1 MYTAMCS
8 LAAAF
13 RKEIPLRGRRNE
25 FLRSGLL
32 AFDECSRAT
41 SIRGDAE
48 SERLPDQGRPV
59 PRCGATTAR
68 AAGRQR
74 VTLSGLADTDQYMG
88 SRAKQSALT
97 RPVRQ
102 VRELNVMD
110 ITIKSLS
117 PGNVVLLAVAAG
129 VAVSVAAAPIAAAE
143 PILPVPGGGPA
154 SEAIEQLQSAGYNVS
169 INWLTGHPNVPL
181 LECMVTGI
189 SGLPAATTATEP
201 VEFDTVYVDVVCPNA
216 K

>member
-1 MYTAMCS
+1 
-8 LAAAF
+8 
-13 RKEIPLRGRRNE
+13 
-25 FLRSGLL
+25 
-32 AFDECSRAT
+32 
-41 SIRGDAE
+41 
-48 SERLPDQGRPV
+48 
-59 PRCGATTAR
+59 
-68 AAGRQR
+68 
-74 VTLSGLADTDQYMG
+74 
-88 SRAKQSALT
+88 
-97 RPVRQ
+97 

-110 ITIKSLS
+110 ITVKSLS
-117 PGNVVLLAVAAG
+117 PRNVVLWAVAAG

-154 SEAIEQLQSAGYNVS
+154 SEAIEQLQSAGYNLS

-201 VEFDTVYVDVVCPNA
+201 VKFDTVYVDVACPNA